1 MSELAQPNRAG
12 GATETERD
20 PARRKAA
27 GRTYSQ
33 AIAAPRLLSI
43 PAFIG
48 LALLV
53 LPILGLIARADW
65 PNLPTAISSTESQ
78 SALWLSLQTSTIATV
93 LCAVVGVPLAVL
105 ISRSRSWLAG
115 ILRTLTT
122 LPLVM
127 PPLVGGMAL
136 LYLLGRNGL
145 VGQYLDLWFGVRIP
159 FTTAAVVLAQS
170 FVALPFLVIS
180 VEGALR
186 TAGTR
191 FETVAA
197 TLGAGRWRVFA
208 QITLPLVLP
217 GLASGI
223 ILCFAR
229 ALGEFGATALFAGN
243 APGIT
248 QTMPLAIYTAFNG
261 AGVGQDSAVAL
272 SLLLIF
278 VAIIILLM
286 LRSWRRS
293 PGGLN

>member
-1 MSELAQPNRAG
+1 M
-12 GATETERD
+12 
-20 PARRKAA
+20 
-27 GRTYSQ
+27 
-33 AIAAPRLLSI
+33 AAPRLLSI